1 MAAMNR
7 PRPLLPALSSTR
19 VNGVALVRFSLRAL
33 VLASVL
39 LALPGAQGWG
49 GQAAQAQARPLSLER
64 SVKAAFL
71 YKFLGYA
78 EFPAASF
85 ADAESP
91 LVIGVAGSDELAAE
105 LGRMVVGR
113 NVNGRTIVVR
123 TLKDQAA
130 LADLHLL
137 FIAGDEARAAAMLKN
152 HSQHALLTVTE
163 TERGLQ
169 MGSVINFKI
178 VDDHVRF
185 DVSLDAAGKNN
196 VKLSSR
202 LLTVAHLVQKG
213 GS

>member
-1 MAAMNR
+1 MNR
-7 PRPLLPALSSTR
+7 PGLSLPSLSPATLGRPAL
-19 VNGVALVRFSLRAL
+19 AP
-33 VLASVL
+33 LAGRLLLACAVL
-39 LALPGAQGWG
+39 LALPGPQGWG
-49 GQAAQAQARPLSLER
+49 GAAAMAQARQLSLER

-78 EFPAASF
+78 EFPATSF
-85 ADAESP
+85 ADADAP
-91 LVIGVAGSDELAAE
+91 LVIGVAGSDELATE

-123 TLKDQAA
+123 AVKDNTA
-130 LADLHLL
+130 LNELHLL
-137 FIAGDEARAAAMLKN
+137 FIAGDEARVTAFLRAPGP
-152 HSQHALLTVTE
+152 STQHALLTVTE

-169 MGSVINFKI
+169 LGSVINFKI

-196 VKLSSR
+196 IKLSSR
-202 LLTVAHLVQKG
+202 LLTVAHVVQKG

>member
-1 MAAMNR
+1 MDRARRML
-7 PRPLLPALSSTR
+7 PLLSPARL
-19 VNGVALVRFSLRAL
+19 NGDALARGGARLLVAAAV
-33 VLASVL
+33 V
-39 LALPGAQGWG
+39 LALPGPQGWG
-49 GQAAQAQARPLSLER
+49 GNVVQAQARPLSLER

-78 EFPAASF
+78 EFPSASF
-85 ADAESP
+85 ADAEAP

-105 LGRMVVGR
+105 LTRMVVGR

-123 TLKDQAA
+123 TIKDQSTIGE
-130 LADLHLL
+130 LHLL
-137 FIAGDEARAAAMLKN
+137 FIAGDENRAAAMLKA

-169 MGSVINFKI
+169 LGSVINFKI

>member
-1 MAAMNR
+1 MKEHFH
-7 PRPLLPALSSTR
+7 PARLD
-19 VNGVALVRFSLRAL
+19 GA
-33 VLASVL
+33 VLARAGRRLLLAAAVG
-39 LALPGAQGWG
+39 LALPGSQGWG
-49 GQAAQAQARPLSLER
+49 GQAAHAQARPLSIER

-85 ADAESP
+85 ADAEAP

-105 LGRMVVGR
+105 LSRMVVGR
-113 NVNGRTIVVR
+113 NVNGRPIVVR
-123 TLKDQAA
+123 AIKDQSAIGE
-130 LADLHLL
+130 LHLL
-137 FIAGDEARAAAMLKN
+137 FIAGDEARAAAMLKA

-169 MGSVINFKI
+169 LGSVINFKI

>member
-1 MAAMNR
+1 MKEHFHPARLDGAALAR
-7 PRPLLPALSSTR
+7 AGGRLL
-19 VNGVALVRFSLRAL
+19 
-33 VLASVL
+33 LAAAVG
-39 LALPGAQGWG
+39 LALPGSQGWG
-49 GQAAQAQARPLSLER
+49 GHSAYAQARPLSIER

-85 ADAESP
+85 VDAEAP

-105 LGRMVVGR
+105 LSRMVVGR
-113 NVNGRTIVVR
+113 SVNGRPIVVR
-123 TLKDQAA
+123 AIKDPGAIGE
-130 LADLHLL
+130 LHLL
-137 FIAGDEARAAAMLKN
+137 FIAGDEARAAAMLKA
-152 HSQHALLTVTE
+152 HSQHPMLTVTE

-169 MGSVINFKI
+169 LGSVINFKI

>member
-1 MAAMNR
+1 MESQHRHLPLDSAAR
-7 PRPLLPALSSTR
+7 LKVAAFVRTGARLL
-19 VNGVALVRFSLRAL
+19 
-33 VLASVL
+33 LAAGLL
-39 LALPGAQGWG
+39 LALPGSQGWG
-49 GQAAQAQARPLSLER
+49 GQPATAQARPLSLER

-105 LGRMVVGR
+105 LTRMVVGR

-123 TLKDQAA
+123 TIKEGAA
-130 LADLHLL
+130 PVDVHLL
-137 FIAGDEARAAAMLKN
+137 FIAGDEARAAAMLKLP
-152 HSQHALLTVTE
+152 SAHALLTVTE

-169 MGSVINFKI
+169 LGSVINFKI

-185 DVSLDAAGKNN
+185 DVSLDAAVKNN

>member
-1 MAAMNR
+1 MNR
-7 PRPLLPALSSTR
+7 PGLPLPPHSAARLKGAALLHAAASS
-19 VNGVALVRFSLRAL
+19 VL
-33 VLASVL
+33 VLAVSL
-39 LALPGAQGWG
+39 GLPGMPGWCGEPASAQG
-49 GQAAQAQARPLSLER
+49 RPASIER

-85 ADAESP
+85 ADADAP
-91 LVIGVAGSDELAAE
+91 LVIGVAGNEELAAE

-113 NVNGRTIVVR
+113 NVNGRSIVVR
-123 TLKDQAA
+123 SVKEGATAGE
-130 LADLHLL
+130 LHLL
-137 FIAGDEARAAAMLKN
+137 FIAGDEARTAAILKGL
-152 HSQHALLTVTE
+152 SAHALLTVTD

-169 MGSVINFKI
+169 LGSVINFKI

>member
-1 MAAMNR
+1 MDR
-7 PRPLLPALSSTR
+7 PHRPLPMQSTARRNGAALAR
-19 VNGVALVRFSLRAL
+19 AAARLLVAAAV
-33 VLASVL
+33 VLAW
-39 LALPGAQGWG
+39 PGQQGWG
-49 GQAAQAQARPLSLER
+49 GPEAQAQARPLSLER

-105 LGRMVVGR
+105 LARMVVGR
-113 NVNGRTIVVR
+113 NVNGRPIAVR
-123 TLKDQAA
+123 AIKDHGAPGQ
-130 LADLHLL
+130 LHLL
-137 FIAGDEARAAAMLKN
+137 FISGDETRAAAALKAL
-152 HSQHALLTVTE
+152 SQHALLTVTE

-169 MGSVINFKI
+169 LGSVINFKI